1 MPDPE
6 YFTEYYI
13 FNVDLD
19 QTLNR
24 FYRIILRIRTPNFAY
39 IKMTLLNRNII
50 LFFVLHSH
58 KFIFSTTSCELF

>member
-24 FYRIILRIRTPNFAY
+24 FYRIILCIKTPNSAY
-39 IKMTLLNRNII
+39 IKNDP
-50 LFFVLHSH
+50 S
-58 KFIFSTTSCELF
+58 S